1 MRERFKKP
9 HFHRVGNTFDVDPI
23 HKELH
28 SQPLLWGKSPRVL
41 FPGSPHV
48 DTQDIILRGPV
59 NYHTASLQDLHV
71 EIACEDYPA
80 GELMP
85 ATLQIANNLAYLLSS
100 DEMRHLDSPL
110 RLGRVIMTK
119 LPYMQTIHPHKD
131 EGPVPEFYRRF
142 HLVVVGGGDNL
153 FIIDGNVQEME
164 TGEMWETDVRQMHTV
179 INMMEEDRIHLIVD
193 IER

>member
-1 MRERFKKP
+1 MNY
-9 HFHRVGNTFDVDPI
+9 FHKVGQSFSPFPI
-23 HKELH
+23 LDELH
-28 SQPLLWGKSPRVL
+28 SQPLLWGKSPRVV

-48 DTQDIILRGPV
+48 DTQDIVLRGPV
-59 NYHTASLQDLHV
+59 GMHTASLQEMHV

-85 ATLQIANNLAYLLSS
+85 LTLGIANNLAYLLSS

-119 LPYMQTIHPHKD
+119 IEPGKTIHPHAD

-142 HLVVVGGGDNL
+142 HLCIEGGEYNIFMIRGE
-153 FIIDGNVQEME
+153 VQAME
-164 TGEMWETDVRQMHTV
+164 AGEMWETDVREIHTV
-179 INMMEEDRIHLIVD
+179 VNLMETDRIHLIVD

>member
-1 MRERFKKP
+1 MKY
-9 HFHRVGNTFDVDPI
+9 FHKVGQSFSTQPI
-23 HKELH
+23 LDELH
-28 SQPLLWGKSPRVL
+28 SQPLLWGKSPRVM

-48 DTQDIILRGPV
+48 DTEDIVLRGPV
-59 NYHTASLQDLHV
+59 GQHTASLQEMHV

-85 ATLQIANNLAYLLSS
+85 LTLGIANNLAYLLSS

-119 LPYMQTIHPHKD
+119 IEPGKTIHPHAD

-142 HLVVVGGGDNL
+142 HLCIEGGEFNIFMIRGE
-153 FIIDGNVQEME
+153 VQAME
-164 TGEMWETDVRQMHTV
+164 AGEMWETDVREIHTV
-179 INMMEEDRIHLIVD
+179 VNLMETDRIHLIVD